1 MAGGSGDDAGRALDA
16 LRRIVR
22 ALRVSTRALERTLGI
37 SAAQLFVLQAI
48 AEEEPRSLGDLV
60 ARTLTN
66 QSTVSEVVA
75 RLVSASLVT
84 RRPSPEDARRV
95 ELTLTARG
103 RALLEKAPRT
113 VQLDL
118 VDGLGR
124 LPAAQRRA
132 IAAGLEAWLA
142 AAGLADVLPGMFFE
156 PAPRRSTA
164 RPHR

>member
-1 MAGGSGDDAGRALDA
+1 MAAGSDDDTGRAFDA

-75 RLVSASLVT
+75 RLVSAGLVT
-84 RRPSPEDARRV
+84 RRPAADDARRV

-103 RALLEKAPRT
+103 RALLQKTPRT
-113 VQLDL
+113 VQFDL
-118 VDGLGR
+118 VDGFGR

-132 IAAGLEAWLA
+132 LADGLETWLA
-142 AAGLADVLPGMFFE
+142 AAGLADIPPGMFFE
-156 PAPRRSTA
+156 PAPRRPTA
-164 RPHR
+164 GPKR